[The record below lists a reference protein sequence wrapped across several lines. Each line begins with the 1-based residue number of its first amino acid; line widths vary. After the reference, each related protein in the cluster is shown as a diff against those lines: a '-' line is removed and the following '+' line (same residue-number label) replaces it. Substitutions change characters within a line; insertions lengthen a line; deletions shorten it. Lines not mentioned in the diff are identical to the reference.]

1 MLKIAKNHQILTS
14 QNWCPFG
21 PRTVPSCFRAGLRFQ
36 PKNYLI
42 HKFFI
47 HFLEVFTIV
56 IQKIK
61 MLFLQ
66 VFPIVLIDQITS
78 KIYVILKF
86 FIEFLKVF
94 TIVLQKIKIVFLMVF
109 PIVIL
114 HQIHQKKVRF

>member
-61 MLFLQ
+61 MLFLK
-66 VFPIVLIDQITS
+66 VLPIVLNDPITEKKLCES
-78 KIYVILKF
+78 EIF
-86 FIEFLKVF
+86 
-94 TIVLQKIKIVFLMVF
+94 
-109 PIVIL
+109 
-114 HQIHQKKVRF
+114 HQIFEGFHNSNPQN